1 MNKKIITQ
9 IENIRKKNNTNWM
22 NMLRIAFKYAP
33 KETSAV
39 MKKINICDQR
49 VSKLVSKLS
58 SSK

>member
-1 MNKKIITQ
+1 
-9 IENIRKKNNTNWM
+9 M